1 MGSPRRRLPGG
12 SATTSLSSPSTKA
25 ASGARHGL
33 PSNDKKFGVP
43 DGILL
48 TYQDKSALLLLIG
61 ACSKFLIPH
70 SKEKGTLTKEQ
81 MGVPRPSVGSG
92 SVTRP
97 KTAAWPS
104 RLRRLGPSGFD
115 PFCNP
120 IPRVKLQPPF
130 FSFVQL
136 LCSI

>member
-1 MGSPRRRLPGG
+1 MIGSRDYSLRPLPSVPAPPHAVIHCARLSRNSSRSCSASCACVMGSPRRRLPGG

-33 PSNDKKFGVP
+33 PSNDKKFGIP

-92 SVTRP
+92 S
-97 KTAAWPS
+97 
-104 RLRRLGPSGFD
+104 
-115 PFCNP
+115 
-120 IPRVKLQPPF
+120 
-130 FSFVQL
+130 
-136 LCSI
+136 